1 MRLLGRWPG
10 SLLIH
15 PTRLKPLG
23 EARGIES
30 SSARCISSPSQA
42 KDVSQPTGYEVAPC
56 MDKAATEDRE
66 PVRDKNFISQ
76 ML

>member
-1 MRLLGRWPG
+1 VHFL
-10 SLLIH
+10 
-15 PTRLKPLG
+15 T
-23 EARGIES
+23 
-30 SSARCISSPSQA
+30 PSQA